1 MRHSTFKTET
11 SARCH
16 SIGDHFTQPGLAFMQ
31 VVRLFD
37 PHQLLTFNNFAAIPG
52 ADNVNVRNEIAACLQ
67 TGCARSGTQR
77 HSLGFLVCR
86 QGPLPYIVCLSCMVP
101 ISSVDVERHL
111 PTQT

>member
-16 SIGDHFTQPGLAFMQ
+16 SIVDHFTQPGLAFMQ

-52 ADNVNVRNEIAACLQ
+52 ADNVNVRNEIAAYKLAVREVEQ
-67 TGCARSGTQR
+67 SVTPLDFWFAGKDHFPTLFA
-77 HSLGFLVCR
+77 LVVR
-86 QGPLPYIVCLSCMVP
+86 YLSVPLM
-101 ISSVDVERHL
+101 
-111 PTQT
+111 

>member
-52 ADNVNVRNEIAACLQ
+52 ADNVNARNEIAAYKL
-67 TGCARSGTQR
+67 AVREVE
-77 HSLGFLVCR
+77 HSVTPLDFWFAGKDHFPTLFALVVWYLSV
-86 QGPLPYIVCLSCMVP
+86 PLM
-101 ISSVDVERHL
+101 
-111 PTQT
+111 